1 MAFNPKSLIYNIM
14 KKMMQQLDNKTNLTF
29 ILILFWALFWLISS
43 SKLYLN
49 GAFFPW
55 MGISAD
61 IAQLFLYLIVIG
73 EAGLALLFI
82 SLIVWGKSPSHK
94 PYVESGWRV
103 LYLDRIMHRVAFK
116 LTVLLF
122 ILFSLFDLINGDRS
136 ELFGDGV
143 YLLLSLVSYDIWFRT
158 DQYSM
163 DQMQRMEMQADKAHS
178 L

>member
-82 SLIVWGKSPSHK
+82 SLIVWGKAPPINLTSSLDGECSIST
-94 PYVESGWRV
+94 ESCIG
-103 LYLDRIMHRVAFK
+103 LPL
-116 LTVLLF
+116 
-122 ILFSLFDLINGDRS
+122 N
-136 ELFGDGV
+136 
-143 YLLLSLVSYDIWFRT
+143 
-158 DQYSM
+158 
-163 DQMQRMEMQADKAHS
+163 
-178 L
+178 